1 MKRIAG
7 DIGVDFDKTNAP
19 PDILA
24 VVDFTEKLHQIPV
37 PDLKDLL
44 EDNDYFNSSDFQNL
58 SVVERT
64 AYKHQ
69 QKLHDYI
76 RSDPPVSRPSD
87 EYMKRMDELL
97 NRTSPRTITNY
108 VIVQYILA
116 WLPLLGKSYY
126 SLVQV

>member
-1 MKRIAG
+1 Q
-7 DIGVDFDKTNAP
+7 VNWTEYFLLVAP
-19 PDILA
+19 A
-24 VVDFTEKLHQIPV
+24 KV
-37 PDLKDLL
+37 
-44 EDNDYFNSSDFQNL
+44 
-58 SVVERT
+58 
-64 AYKHQ
+64 
-69 QKLHDYI
+69 HDYI